1 MIWGILWRV
10 SKIEYVGAGALDSP
24 VHDRTGQI
32 YCQYRDV
39 VGAVLYK
46 SKFIRLT
53 KNSKGGNEMG
63 KIVVLF
69 LFLVLLIIIWYIS
82 VSNSIKVAAL
92 KVDESESGIDVA
104 LTKRYDVLTKMLD
117 TVKGYQKYEQSV
129 LSELV
134 ELRTGMSMAE
144 KKAAND
150 TMDKVS
156 RDISVLAEGYPEL
169 KANTNF
175 IELQRAIVD
184 VEEHLQ
190 AARRLYNSNVN
201 AYNAKLVVFPSSIVA
216 KNMGAVKR
224 ELFEADEIKKQ
235 DVKMQF

>member
-1 MIWGILWRV
+1 M
-10 SKIEYVGAGALDSP
+10 D
-24 VHDRTGQI
+24 
-32 YCQYRDV
+32 
-39 VGAVLYK
+39 
-46 SKFIRLT
+46 
-53 KNSKGGNEMG
+53 
-63 KIVVLF
+63 KIVGF
-69 LFLVLLIIIWYIS
+69 ILFLVVLIIIWYIG

-117 TVKGYQKYEQSV
+117 AVKGYQKHEQSV

-134 ELRTGMSMAE
+134 KLRTGMSMTE
-144 KKAAND
+144 KKAANAA
-150 TMDKVS
+150 MDKVS
-156 RDISVLAEGYPEL
+156 RDINVLAEGYPQL

-175 IELQRAIVD
+175 VELQKAIVD

-201 AYNAKLVVFPSSIVA
+201 AYNTKLVVFPSSIIA

-224 ELFEADEIKKQ
+224 ELFEADEIKRQ
-235 DVKMQF
+235 DVKIQF

>member
-1 MIWGILWRV
+1 M
-10 SKIEYVGAGALDSP
+10 E
-24 VHDRTGQI
+24 
-32 YCQYRDV
+32 
-39 VGAVLYK
+39 
-46 SKFIRLT
+46 
-53 KNSKGGNEMG
+53 
-63 KIVVLF
+63 KIVGFILLLVVLM
-69 LFLVLLIIIWYIS
+69 IIWYIG

-117 TVKGYQKYEQSV
+117 TVKGYQKHEQSV

-134 ELRTGMSMAE
+134 ELRTGMSMTE

-150 TMDKVS
+150 VMDKVS
-156 RDISVLAEGYPEL
+156 KDISVLAEGYPEL

-175 IELQRAIVD
+175 VELQKAIID

-201 AYNAKLVVFPSSIVA
+201 AYNTKLVVFPSNIVA
-216 KNMGAVKR
+216 NNMGAVKR
-224 ELFEADEIKKQ
+224 ELFEADEIKRQ

>member
-1 MIWGILWRV
+1 
-10 SKIEYVGAGALDSP
+10 
-24 VHDRTGQI
+24 
-32 YCQYRDV
+32 
-39 VGAVLYK
+39 
-46 SKFIRLT
+46 
-53 KNSKGGNEMG
+53 MG
-63 KIVVLF
+63 KIVVLI
-69 LFLVLLIIIWYIS
+69 LCLVMLIIVWYIS
-82 VSNSIKVAAL
+82 VSNSIKVSAL
-92 KVDESESGIDVA
+92 KVDESESGIDIA

-117 TVKGYQKYEQSV
+117 TVKGYRKYEQSV

-134 ELRTGMSMAE
+134 ELRIGMSMTE

-150 TMDKVS
+150 AMNKVS

-175 IELQRAIVD
+175 VELQKAIVD

-201 AYNAKLVVFPSSIVA
+201 AYNTKLVVFPSSIVA
-216 KNMGAVKR
+216 NNMGAVKR
-224 ELFEADEIKKQ
+224 ELFEADEIKRQ

>member
-1 MIWGILWRV
+1 M
-10 SKIEYVGAGALDSP
+10 E
-24 VHDRTGQI
+24 
-32 YCQYRDV
+32 
-39 VGAVLYK
+39 
-46 SKFIRLT
+46 
-53 KNSKGGNEMG
+53 
-63 KIVVLF
+63 KIVELI
-69 LFLVLLIIIWYIS
+69 LFLVLLIIIWYVG
-82 VSNSIKVAAL
+82 VSNSIKTAAL

-134 ELRTGMSMAE
+134 KLRTGMSMTE
-144 KKAAND
+144 RKAAND
-150 TMDKVS
+150 AMDKIS
-156 RDISVLAEGYPEL
+156 KDISVLAEGYPEL

-175 IELQRAIVD
+175 VELQKAIVD

-201 AYNAKLVVFPSSIVA
+201 AYNTKLVVFPSSIVA
-216 KNMGAVKR
+216 NKMGVVKR
-224 ELFEADEIKKQ
+224 ELFEADEIKRQ

>member
-1 MIWGILWRV
+1 M
-10 SKIEYVGAGALDSP
+10 D
-24 VHDRTGQI
+24 
-32 YCQYRDV
+32 
-39 VGAVLYK
+39 
-46 SKFIRLT
+46 
-53 KNSKGGNEMG
+53 
-63 KIVVLF
+63 KIVGLIFFFV
-69 LFLVLLIIIWYIS
+69 VLIIIWYIG

-117 TVKGYQKYEQSV
+117 AVKGYQKHEQSV

-134 ELRTGMSMAE
+134 KLRTGMSMTE
-144 KKAAND
+144 KKAANAA
-150 TMDKVS
+150 MDKVS
-156 RDISVLAEGYPEL
+156 RDINVLAEGYPQL

-175 IELQRAIVD
+175 VELQKAIVD

-201 AYNAKLVVFPSSIVA
+201 AYNTKLVVFPSSIIA

-224 ELFEADEIKKQ
+224 ELFEADEIKRQ
-235 DVKMQF
+235 DVKIQF

>member
-1 MIWGILWRV
+1 M
-10 SKIEYVGAGALDSP
+10 E
-24 VHDRTGQI
+24 
-32 YCQYRDV
+32 
-39 VGAVLYK
+39 
-46 SKFIRLT
+46 
-53 KNSKGGNEMG
+53 
-63 KIVVLF
+63 KIVVFILI
-69 LFLVLLIIIWYIS
+69 LAMLIIIWYIS

-104 LTKRYDVLTKMLD
+104 LTKRYDVLIKMLGA
-117 TVKGYQKYEQSV
+117 VKGYQKYEQSV

-144 KKAAND
+144 KKAANN

-175 IELQRAIVD
+175 VELQKAIVD

-216 KNMGAVKR
+216 NNMGAVKR
-224 ELFEADEIKKQ
+224 ELFEADEIKRQ